1 MGVFGKKSTPAG
13 TTAEDADFASKAAS
27 MREAQDAQQLKTFTR
42 WWNSVLKPR
51 GVKIED
57 LVVEV
62 SPGVNPIMLYEELS
76 GTLVKKYSKKPPS
89 RFQKLENQNI
99 FLKALKEKGIRLV
112 NIGAEDLVDS
122 NRTLICGLTWTLILR
137 YEIQKYGANESELL
151 RWVAGRRRTR
161 RRRVQ
166 RGCREG
172 GVAWWEE
179 ERSVTRPLSASPQVK
194 ACTAGYKGVNITT
207 WGDSFN
213 DGRARGTRAAAA
225 PSSSASPRLA
235 LPVWPARM
243 PCVATLRR
251 VSLGGAPSD
260 LPTKRHVTGSPSA
273 R

>member
-1 MGVFGKKSTPAG
+1 MSTGMGVFGKKSTPAG

-179 ERSVTRPLSASPQVK
+179 EAVGDAPIIWVASGQGVHGGLQGRQHHHLGRLLQRRPRLL
-194 ACTAGYKGVNITT
+194 
-207 WGDSFN
+207 
-213 DGRARGTRAAAA
+213 RAAAQA
-225 PSSSASPRLA
+225 RRERAQLRQEQRPEEGARQPRHGLH
-235 LPVWPARM
+235 
-243 PCVATLRR
+243 RR
-251 VSLGGAPSD
+251 
-260 LPTKRHVTGSPSA
+260 
-273 R
+273 